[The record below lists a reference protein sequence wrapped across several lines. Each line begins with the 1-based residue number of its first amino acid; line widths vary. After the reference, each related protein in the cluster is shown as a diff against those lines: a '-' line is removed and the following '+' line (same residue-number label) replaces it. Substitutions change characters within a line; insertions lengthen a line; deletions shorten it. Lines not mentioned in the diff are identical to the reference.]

1 MAGFIWESNRKTQEY
16 DVALREI
23 LIEPDAL
30 GMTADPERARLA
42 NATC

>member
-1 MAGFIWESNRKTQEY
+1 VCWKKYARYF
-16 DVALREI
+16 DVARREI

-42 NATC
+42 SATC